1 MAQIS
6 RPPPLRSTF
15 TGQVTVRKCAAVY
28 TFPQVITRSHSA
40 YLSSPGFFLPPHR
53 PDLFLFELGC
63 LENEKGTD
71 QWMCFFGKHV
81 HEHDDLSDL
90 SHIQSEEFRDL
101 FELNLL
107 VIN

>member
-1 MAQIS
+1 
-6 RPPPLRSTF
+6 
-15 TGQVTVRKCAAVY
+15 
-28 TFPQVITRSHSA
+28 
-40 YLSSPGFFLPPHR
+40 
-53 PDLFLFELGC
+53 